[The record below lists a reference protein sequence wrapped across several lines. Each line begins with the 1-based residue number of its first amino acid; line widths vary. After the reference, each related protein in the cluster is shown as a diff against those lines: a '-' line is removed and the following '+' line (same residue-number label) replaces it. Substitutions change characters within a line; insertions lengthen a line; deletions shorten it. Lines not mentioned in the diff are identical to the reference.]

1 MSQLA
6 KLLKIRRGEGL
17 MASLLIGLMIFA
29 SAGITIGSTGVDAL
43 FFARFGAQY
52 LPYMYVALGVTNFIG
67 MLAVTALL
75 GRIKHHRLFI
85 LIPLVFA
92 IILIAERV
100 LLGLN
105 LPWFMP
111 IVWLLK
117 ELMNLV
123 QGTYTWG
130 LAGLFTDTRQAK
142 RLFPLFTAGSIFG
155 AVAGSFGVPLLVNW
169 LNADNLLIVWA
180 ISLAITFVIGRLLVA
195 RLYREAPTAHQ
206 ANQPSLIQD
215 MQAGFQYV
223 KRSKLMTGWSIM
235 AIIFSVL
242 WFSIALPFSKAA
254 TAQFPDEN
262 TLASFLATFNGIQ
275 TAVALVLSL
284 FFANRVFARFGVI
297 NMLIVFPVVYLI
309 GFAAMTAI
317 SIATVV
323 PLTIFTALVVF
334 KFAQM
339 IYIQGVAD
347 TAWQAA
353 FNVVPA
359 QRRDQVRAFI
369 NGVPGQAGILIAGLI
384 LVVGESALQPQWLH
398 LIGLAAAIATV
409 YFAIRS
415 KRAYS
420 EALIDALR
428 EGQPQVF
435 ITSDE
440 EPFGGFQKDATAIKT
455 VIDGLSNSDPAI
467 RRVSIEILGRLG
479 VPQATDALVASLR
492 DPDSQVR
499 ADALRA
505 LATAKASSA
514 LLEIAA
520 CLNDLEPEV
529 RAAAVES
536 LRILAPYPQGLTA
549 HVRPLLQD
557 ATPSVRARVA
567 VALLKI
573 GSNGEAQAT
582 LQSMI
587 AANDFE
593 SRIEG
598 LKAAGEWRDPIVIS
612 WIEHGLSDSN
622 SNVRRTAALAMNPP
636 IDELCPPL
644 IRSLGDEDRSVR
656 EAAAFSIGLIG
667 PTALSPVIDALS
679 DPNLESGALIALEQL
694 PVHKTSDR
702 LFNYARQTSVA
713 ALQYHDLA
721 VSLRAANRSDADDR
735 LKLLIDSIHDK
746 SHRLAIN
753 ALHAIGLLR
762 DRESIFVAIENL
774 KSRDPNQRANAME
787 TLDSVGEQ
795 QVIKPLL
802 RLWEGG
808 ENLTGFKN
816 LSGLDDI
823 LIQVMTD
830 RDAWIRAC
838 STLIAKTSIDP
849 KVRSTLAEL
858 ARSDPDETVRLT
870 AATALEGD
878 TNMES
883 IKTLPL
889 MERILFLRRVA
900 LFADLAPADL
910 KAIASIAGEQFY
922 SDGDA
927 IMRQGEPGTEMYIIA
942 SGEVRVMS
950 KLANEEMKEVA
961 RRTEGEVIGEMAII
975 SHEPRTATLLASGD
989 VRTLCID
996 QRQFESIIRERPE
1009 TSLAIM
1015 RVLIARVQQM
1025 AKVLQEMGK

>member
-6 KLLKIRRGEGL
+6 KLLKIKPGEGL

-29 SAGITIGSTGVDAL
+29 TAGITIGSTGVDAL
-43 FFARFGAQY
+43 FFARFGAQN

-67 MLAVTALL
+67 MLIVTALL

-85 LIPLVFA
+85 LIPFVFA

-100 LLGLN
+100 VLGLN

-155 AVAGSFGVPLLVNW
+155 AVAGSFATPLLVQW

-180 ISLAITFVIGRLLVA
+180 ISLALTFAIGRFLVA
-195 RLYREAPTAHQ
+195 RLYQDAPTAHES
-206 ANQPSLIQD
+206 NQPSLIQD
-215 MQAGFQYV
+215 MQAGYQYV

-254 TAQFPDEN
+254 TVQFPDEN
-262 TLASFLATFNGIQ
+262 ALASFLATFNGIQ
-275 TAVALVLSL
+275 TAVALLLSL

-317 SIATVV
+317 SIATIV
-323 PLTIFTALVVF
+323 PLTIFSALVAF

-353 FNVVPA
+353 FNVVPV

-384 LVVGESALQPQWLH
+384 LVIGESALQPQWLY
-398 LIGLAAAIATV
+398 LIGLVAAIITV
-409 YFAIRS
+409 YLAVKS

-435 ITSDE
+435 ISSDE
-440 EPFGGFQKDATAIKT
+440 EPFGGFQKDATAIKA
-455 VIDGLSNSDPAI
+455 VLDGLSNSDPAI

-492 DPDSQVR
+492 DSDSQVR

-505 LATAKASSA
+505 LATAKASQA

-520 CLNDLEPEV
+520 CLNDQEPEV

-549 HVRPLLQD
+549 HVRPLLHD

-567 VALLKI
+567 AALLKI
-573 GSNGEAQAT
+573 GSNDEAQAT

-587 AANDFE
+587 ASTEME
-593 SRIEG
+593 SRLEA
-598 LKAAGEWRDPIVIS
+598 LKAAGEWRDPIVAE
-612 WIEHGLSDSN
+612 WIERALLDNN

-636 IDELCPPL
+636 LDQLCAPL

-667 PTALSPVIDALS
+667 PTALPPVIEALD
-679 DPNLESGALIALEQL
+679 DPRLESGALSALERL
-694 PVHKTSDR
+694 PVSKTSDR
-702 LFNYARQTSVA
+702 LHHYARQTSAA

-721 VSLRAANRSDADDR
+721 LSIRAANRSDADDR
-735 LKLLIDSIHDK
+735 LTLLIDSIHDK

-795 QVIKPLL
+795 HVIKPLL
-802 RLWEGG
+802 RLWETG
-808 ENLTGFKN
+808 ESTTPAPADWL
-816 LSGLDDI
+816 LRVL
-823 LIQVMTD
+823 TD

-838 STLIAKTSIDP
+838 ATLIAKTSIDP
-849 KVRSTLAEL
+849 QVRSKLIEL
-858 ARSDPDETVRLT
+858 AQSDSDEIVRLT
-870 AATALEGD
+870 AGD
-878 TNMES
+878 GDVTMDS

-900 LFADLAPADL
+900 LFTDLAPADL
-910 KAIASIAGEQFY
+910 KAIASIAGERFY
-922 SDGDA
+922 SDGDTIA
-927 IMRQGEPGTEMYIIA
+927 RQGETGNEMYIIV
-942 SGEVRVMS
+942 SGEVPVLS
-950 KLANEEMKEVA
+950 KLANEEMAEVA
-961 RRTEGEVIGEMAII
+961 RRKEGEVIGEMAII
-975 SHEPRTATLLASGD
+975 SHEPRTATLIAAGD
-989 VRTLCID
+989 VRCLCID
-996 QRQFESIIRERPE
+996 QKQFESIIRERPE

-1015 RVLIARVQQM
+1015 RVLITRVQQM
-1025 AKVLQEMGK
+1025 AKVVQEMGK

>member
-1 MSQLA
+1 
-6 KLLKIRRGEGL
+6 
-17 MASLLIGLMIFA
+17 MASLLIGLMIFS

-43 FFARFGAQY
+43 FFARFGPQY

-75 GRIKHHRLFI
+75 SRIKHHRLFI
-85 LIPLVFA
+85 LIPFVFA
-92 IILIAERV
+92 IILIAERIV
-100 LLGLN
+100 LGLN

-155 AVAGSFGVPLLVNW
+155 AVAGSFGIPLLVNW
-169 LNADNLLIVWA
+169 LNTDNLLIVWA
-180 ISLAITFVIGRLLVA
+180 LSLLITFVVGRILVT
-195 RLYREAPTAHQ
+195 RLYTDAPIQ
-206 ANQPSLIQD
+206 YQSKKRQPSLIQD
-215 MQAGFQYV
+215 MQAGFQFV
-223 KRSKLMTGWSIM
+223 KRSKLMSWWSIM

-275 TAVALVLSL
+275 TAVALLLSL
-284 FFANRVFARFGVI
+284 FVANRVFARFGVI
-297 NMLIVFPVVYLI
+297 NMLIVFPGIYLL
-309 GFAAMTAI
+309 GFAAMAAI
-317 SIATVV
+317 SIVTVV
-323 PLTIFTALVVF
+323 PYTIFLALVTF
-334 KFAQM
+334 KFLQM

-384 LVVGESALQPQWLH
+384 LVVGESALQPQWLY
-398 LIGLAAAIATV
+398 LIGLVAAIVTV

-420 EALIDALR
+420 DALVDALR

-440 EPFGGFQKDATAIKT
+440 EPFGGFQKDATAINAA
-455 VIDGLSNSDPAI
+455 IDGLSNSDAAI
-467 RRVSIEILGRLG
+467 RRVSIEILGRLA
-479 VPQATDALVASLR
+479 VPQATDALVAALR
-492 DPDSQVR
+492 DDDASVR

-505 LATAKASSA
+505 LAAAKASQA

-520 CLNDLEPEV
+520 CLTDTEPEV
-529 RAAAVES
+529 RAEAVET

-549 HVRPLLQD
+549 HVQPLLHD
-557 ATPSVRARVA
+557 VTPSVRARVA

-573 GSNGEAQAT
+573 GSNTDAETT
-582 LQSMI
+582 LQKMVM
-587 AANDFE
+587 ADDTATH
-593 SRIEG
+593 IEG
-598 LKAAGEWRDPIVIS
+598 LKAAGEWHDPIVIQ
-612 WIEHGLSDSN
+612 WITTGLEN
-622 SNVRRTAALAMNPP
+622 ANPLVRRAAAVAMMPAV
-636 IDELCPPL
+636 DELCPPL

-656 EAAAFSIGLIG
+656 EAAAHSIGHIG
-667 PTALSPVIDALS
+667 PTALQPVIDALN
-679 DPNLESGALIALEQL
+679 DPLLESGALLTLEELPAQKMSDQL
-694 PVHKTSDR
+694 LAFARRTS
-702 LFNYARQTSVA
+702 SA
-713 ALQYHDLA
+713 ALQYHELA
-721 VSLRAANRSDADDR
+721 LSIRAANQSAADNR

-746 SHRLAIN
+746 SHRLGMN

-787 TLDSVGEQ
+787 TLDAVGEQ
-795 QVIKPLL
+795 HIIKPLL
-802 RLWEGG
+802 RLWESG
-808 ENLTGFKN
+808 ESAAPAPDEWLVR
-816 LSGLDDI
+816 
-823 LIQVMTD
+823 VMTD

-838 STLIAKTSIDP
+838 STLVAMTSNDA
-849 KVRSTLAEL
+849 KVRSMLHQLAQ
-858 ARSDPDETVRLT
+858 SDPDETVR
-870 AATALEGD
+870 AAAAAALDGEM
-878 TNMES
+878 NMQS
-883 IKTLPL
+883 LKTLPL
-889 MERILFLRRVA
+889 MERILFLRRVT

-922 SDGDA
+922 SDAETIVQQGD
-927 IMRQGEPGTEMYIIA
+927 PGSEMYIIV
-942 SGEVRVMS
+942 SGEVRVLS
-950 KLANEEMKEVA
+950 KMANEEMKEVA
-961 RRTEGEVIGEMAII
+961 RRKVGEVVGEMAII
-975 SHEPRTATLLASGD
+975 SQEPRTATLIAAGD
-989 VRTLCID
+989 VRCLCID
-996 QRQFESIIRERPE
+996 QKQFESIIRERPE

-1025 AKVLQEMGK
+1025 AKTLQEMDK